1 MTTTMTPPVSSA
13 PPAAAPAAPADAPVT
28 EREEYLFDLN
38 GYLILKNVLTKSH
51 VAEMN
56 AVLDRITSLDPP
68 LHAGEWYG
76 AVHAHNYGGAEGIN
90 LQQIY
95 EAGEPFE
102 RLIDYGGWFA
112 KVKHFVGGEGTFDY
126 QHGPV
131 FIDENFA
138 NLRGPGEAIGLHSG
152 GHTGTKRNQFRY
164 HNGRFQCGQVNI
176 LMALTDIGPG
186 DGATMIIPAS
196 HKANFVHPD
205 AAGSSMKEGETR
217 SVDDVEGAIE
227 VHLEAGDAL
236 LFVDAISHGS
246 AKRVNP
252 GERRI
257 AVYRYG
263 PSWGTF
269 RFPYR
274 ASNELLARLT
284 PRQQKVVYPQPT
296 VKREPNRIA
305 DYPNPGD
312 AVDAPRRGVNAA
324 G

>member
-1 MTTTMTPPVSSA
+1 MTMTTSPVS
-13 PPAAAPAAPADAPVT
+13 AAAEMPAVDSPVT
-28 EREEYLFDLN
+28 AREEYMFDLN

-51 VAEMN
+51 VVEMN
-56 AVLDRITSLDPP
+56 QILTDITRLNPP
-68 LHAGEWYG
+68 LGAGEWYG
-76 AVHAHNYGGAEGIN
+76 AVHAHSYGGAEGIN

-95 EAGEPFE
+95 ESGEPFE
-102 RLIDYGGWFA
+102 RLIDYPGWFE
-112 KVKHFVGGEGTFDY
+112 KVKHFVGGDKTFDWH
-126 QHGPV
+126 HGPL

-152 GHTGTKRNQFRY
+152 GAVGVKRNQFRY

-196 HKANFVHPD
+196 HKSNFSHPD
-205 AAGSSMKEGETR
+205 TETHSMKAGEVR

-236 LFVDAISHGS
+236 LFVDAIAHGS

-257 AVYRYG
+257 VVYRYG
-263 PSWGTF
+263 PSWGNF
-269 RFPYR
+269 RHPYQ
-274 ASNELLARLT
+274 ASDELLNQLT
-284 PRQQKVVYPQPT
+284 PRQQKVVCPQRT
-296 VKREPNRIA
+296 IKREPNRIPGT
-305 DYPNPGD
+305 PNPGG
-312 AVDAPRRGVNAA
+312 AVGSDGLHTI
-324 G
+324 

>member
-1 MTTTMTPPVSSA
+1 MTTMPSPADTPQSPA
-13 PPAAAPAAPADAPVT
+13 PDAPVT
-28 EREEYLFDLN
+28 AREEYQFDLN
-38 GYLILKNVLTKSH
+38 GFLILRNVLSPSH

-56 AVLDRITSLDPP
+56 AILTDITRLDPP
-68 LHAGEWYG
+68 LAAGEWYG
-76 AVHAHNYGGAEGIN
+76 GVHAHSYGGSEGIN

-102 RLIDYGGWFA
+102 RLIDYPGWFA
-112 KVKHFVGGEGTFDY
+112 KVKHFVGGERTFDWH
-126 QHGPV
+126 HGPV

-152 GHTGTKRNQFRY
+152 GFDGVKRNQFRY

-186 DGATMIIPAS
+186 DGATMVIPAS
-196 HKANFVHPD
+196 HKSNFVHPD
-205 AAGSSMKEGETR
+205 TDAHKMKAGETR

-227 VHLEAGDAL
+227 VHLNAGDAL

-257 AVYRYG
+257 VVYRYG
-263 PSWGTF
+263 PSWGNF
-269 RFPYR
+269 RHPYQP
-274 ASNELLARLT
+274 SHELMARLM
-284 PRQQKVVYPQPT
+284 PRQQKVVFPQPP
-296 VKREPNRIA
+296 VKREPNRLTGNHHPI
-305 DYPNPGD
+305 DIG
-312 AVDAPRRGVNAA
+312 
-324 G
+324 